1 MATNPWNYLIDYY
14 FCLLLVRGNNYNISI
29 CRPGPTGLT
38 TSATSERILPP
49 PFMGVTLPGRDFKN
63 NFDLISSFCE
73 WQMIRSE
80 PKQDK
85 NKEMK
90 KKLNIVETYVK
101 H

>member
-1 MATNPWNYLIDYY
+1 
-14 FCLLLVRGNNYNISI
+14 
-29 CRPGPTGLT
+29 
-38 TSATSERILPP
+38 
-49 PFMGVTLPGRDFKN
+49 MGVTLPGRDFKN

>member
-1 MATNPWNYLIDYY
+1 M
-14 FCLLLVRGNNYNISI
+14 
-29 CRPGPTGLT
+29 PTGPY
-38 TSATSERILPP
+38 RIDNICNVRANSSP